1 VIQLIT
7 GQDFRLSELAN
18 GGLAAVG
25 DGGGGGGAFGSLV
38 TMRRGGRSYAVP
50 AAALPYLGHGL
61 DPSLFDVHALER
73 AEGAGRGR
81 LPVVI
86 RYGRSRLAPMPGITV
101 TAAAGG
107 LASGYLTGAS
117 EEKFGRALDRQ
128 FVVDRSEA
136 SYGTDGLFAGGLTI
150 SLPGGRV
157 PGGHSPGGRSPGGRV
172 PGGRVPGGRVPSGRS
187 PRPGRPVRPVRPVR
201 PQYQMRTL
209 TVTGSYRDGRPD
221 TGDLVLLANVDNSGR
236 LDILDSETAF
246 YHGAAKFSVP
256 VGHYFAIGLFFG
268 PSSSGTPFPAIHGL
282 DIVPQFTVA
291 GNARLQLNERA
302 ASSRI
307 TMVTP
312 RPAKVTDT
320 SFLVFRRPRTGAQQ
334 FFGFINFRWLGD
346 NVPIW
351 VSPTTKRPTIGTL
364 ATIVDQA
371 LASPSPS
378 PSHRVSPSRSSAKAA
393 PYEYDL
399 AYQNLNGLIPPQR
412 YIVRDSRLAVI
423 KARYYLAGHGGF
435 LSRVSSFPRQL
446 GQLAFSYDP
455 VHAPG
460 TRTIYSSAAPDLIW
474 TTSLYTAA
482 GSFPGRLIQTDQA
495 RIYRPG
501 EHVTENWNAYP
512 LHPTPNVDLIGG
524 RGARGGFLTLPSAS
538 RSGNTLILDFTPFGD
553 NTPGHIGVGF
563 SNDSG
568 TAKVS
573 GTYEVDQNGKKI
585 SSGDAAK
592 ATGGGPDLR
601 LLVPLN
607 PARSTIK
614 FTLTAALGSGPAGTP
629 PSGQSQT
636 TWTWTSSHESGHH
649 LPVGWW
655 CLSAEPSCRVESLLA
670 LDYSVA
676 NLSARG
682 QTSPGRQ
689 LIDLAVG
696 HLPLAKASKIT
707 KAAVQVSYDG
717 GHTWRKARVA
727 PIAPLSGSTGRGRF
741 RVAFAAPAGAW
752 VTLRT
757 HAQDTAGSA
766 ITETITDAYRVA
778 ARPTVARRAAVAPRP
793 AAAPRPVAVV
803 RRRPAVAPR
812 PVTQA
817 AACPVA
823 KAGQLRCLALYSRQ
837 SKVDAAIAAG
847 TAAPKGWGAFDLQS
861 AYKLPVGT
869 DPGQTV
875 AVVDAYRTPDLANS
889 LATYR
894 AQYGL
899 SACTTTTGC
908 LRIVNQSGATP
919 LPVSAVP
926 FGWDVETT
934 LDVEMVSAACPLCKI
949 LVVEARSPK
958 VGDLAIAENT
968 AARLGAQVI
977 SDSFGGAE
985 SGLDQTHAKAYDH
998 PGHVIVAASGD
1009 LGFTTA
1015 SFPASLPDV
1024 TAVGGTE
1031 LAKSTSQ
1038 RGWTEQAWN
1047 QSNGATGSGC
1057 SAYVPKP
1064 KWQHDR
1070 HCAMR
1075 TVADVSAVAANLA
1088 VYDQARRGWLL
1099 VSGTSAAAPLVA
1111 GVYAL
1116 AGNATTIAPGYE
1128 YRHAKSLFDV
1138 TTGNNDNIN
1147 GTGGRTCGHDY
1158 LCVAGKGY
1166 DAPTGLGTPNGTGA
1180 F

>member
-1 VIQLIT
+1 MAIAPGAGDVAVAVGREGPVMGASSAGAASRVIQLIT
-7 GQDFRLSELAN
+7 GQVFRLSESAK
-18 GGLAAVG
+18 GVPAVAVG
-25 DGGGGGGAFGSLV
+25 GGVGGGGGGGALGSLV
-38 TMRRGGRSYAVP
+38 TIQRGGRSYAIP

-73 AEGAGRGR
+73 AEGADRGR
-81 LPVVI
+81 LPVSI
-86 RYGRSRLAPMPGITV
+86 RYSGSGLAPVPGITV
-101 TAAAGG
+101 TSAAGG
-107 LASGYLTGAS
+107 LVSGYLTAAS
-117 EEKFGRALDRQ
+117 EKKFGRALDRQ

-136 SYGTDGLFAGGLTI
+136 SYGTDGLFAGDLTI
-150 SLPGGRV
+150 GLLGGAV
-157 PGGHSPGGRSPGGRV
+157 PTV
-172 PGGRVPGGRVPSGRS
+172 PASAAPA
-187 PRPGRPVRPVRPVR
+187 RPLR

-221 TGDLVLLANVDNSGR
+221 TGDLALLANVDNSGR
-236 LDILDSETAF
+236 LDILDSEAAF
-246 YHGAAKFSVP
+246 YHGIAKFSVP
-256 VGHYFAIGLFFG
+256 AGHYFAIGLFFG
-268 PSSSGTPFPAIHGL
+268 PSSNGAPFPAIHGL

-291 GNARLQLNERA
+291 GNTRLHLNEKA
-302 ASSRI
+302 ASSPI

-312 RPAKVTDT
+312 RPAKATDT
-320 SFLVFRRPRTGAQQ
+320 SFLVFRRPRTGARQ

-346 NVPIW
+346 NVPLW
-351 VSPTTKRPTIGTL
+351 VSPTTKRPGIGTM
-364 ATIVDQA
+364 ATIVDER
-371 LASPSPS
+371 LASP
-378 PSHRVSPSRSSAKAA
+378 AKAA

-399 AYQNLNGLIPPQR
+399 AYQNLRGLIPPQR
-412 YIVRDSRLAVI
+412 YVVRASRLAVI

-435 LSRVSSFPRQL
+435 LSRVSSFPLQL

-455 VHAPG
+455 VNAPG
-460 TRTIYSSAAPDLIW
+460 TRTIYSSAAADLIW

-482 GSFPGRLIQTDQA
+482 GRFPGRLIQTDQA
-495 RIYRPG
+495 RIYHPG
-501 EHVTENWNAYP
+501 EHVTENWNDYP

-524 RGARGGFLTLPSAS
+524 RGLRGGFLTLPSAS
-538 RSGNTLILDFTPFGD
+538 RSGNTLILDFAPFGD
-553 NTPGHIGVGF
+553 NTPGHAGVGF
-563 SNDSG
+563 SNQSG
-568 TAKVS
+568 TSKVA

-601 LLVPLN
+601 LLIPLS

-614 FTLTAALGSGPAGTP
+614 FTLTAALGGRAGTSP
-629 PSGQSQT
+629 QPSGQSQT

-649 LPVGWW
+649 LPIGWW
-655 CLSAEPSCRVESLLA
+655 CLSADPSCRVEPLLA
-670 LDYSVA
+670 LDYSIP

-689 LIDLAVG
+689 LINLDVG
-696 HLPLAKASKIT
+696 HLPLAKAAKIT

-717 GHTWRKARVA
+717 GHTWGKAQV
-727 PIAPLSGSTGRGRF
+727 TGRSGLGLGFGRF
-741 RVAFAAPAGAW
+741 RAAFAAPAGAW

-757 HAQDTAGSA
+757 HAQDAAGSA

-778 ARPTVARRAAVAPRP
+778 PRPAVAPRRVAVARRAAVGPRP
-793 AAAPRPVAVV
+793 ATR
-803 RRRPAVAPR
+803 
-812 PVTQA
+812 A

-837 SKVDAAIAAG
+837 SKVDAEIAAR
-847 TAAPKGWGAFDLQS
+847 TAAASVAPKGWGALDLQS
-861 AYKLPVGT
+861 AYKLPVST

-875 AVVDAYRTPDLANS
+875 AVVDAYRTPDLASS

-899 SACTTTTGC
+899 PACSTSTGC
-908 LRIVNQSGATP
+908 LRIVNQSGAATP

-949 LVVEARSPK
+949 LVVEARSNK

-985 SGLDQTHAKAYDH
+985 SGLNQTHAKAYNH

-1015 SFPASLPDV
+1015 SFPANQPAV

-1031 LAKSTSQ
+1031 LAKSTNQ

-1047 QSNGATGSGC
+1047 QFDGASGSGC

-1070 HCAMR
+1070 HCDMR

-1088 VYDQARRGWLL
+1088 VFDQARRGWLL
-1099 VSGTSAAAPLVA
+1099 VGGTSAAAPLVA
-1111 GVYAL
+1111 GIYAL
-1116 AGNATTIAPGYE
+1116 AGNATTITPGYE

-1138 TTGNNDNIN
+1138 TTGNNDNVN
-1147 GTGGRTCGHDY
+1147 GTGGRTCGFDY

-1166 DAPTGLGTPNGTGA
+1166 DAPTGLGTPHGTGA